1 MPGGRLTLQ
10 DRRQIATGL
19 AEGLGYGEIARGLGR
34 PTSTVTREIGR
45 NGGPSGYRAERAQH
59 ATAQR
64 SRRSRTA
71 PAPRR
76 TVPARVDLDRDPVA
90 VSRDR
95 DPAAVGEFADQLAEL
110 LVHVGMPRM
119 AARVLGCLYVTDEGS
134 LTSGDLVQRL
144 QVSPAAVSKAIGYLE
159 GQSLVHR
166 ERDDRQRRERYVI
179 GADIWYRALL
189 ASAERNAMLAG
200 ITRHGAEL
208 LGPATPAGARM
219 DDASALL
226 ERIGQDIVRSVRQW
240 HEERGPVPS

>member
-10 DRRQIATGL
+10 DRRRIATGL

-76 TVPARVDLDRDPVA
+76 TVPVEAA
-90 VSRDR
+90 VGRDR
-95 DPAAVGEFADQLAEL
+95 NPAAIGEFADQLAEL

-159 GQSLVHR
+159 GQALVHR

-240 HEERGPVPS
+240 HEERGPAPS

>member
-1 MPGGRLTLQ
+1 MPGGRLTQQ
-10 DRRQIATGL
+10 DRRRIATGL

-34 PTSTVTREIGR
+34 PTSTVTREIAR
-45 NGGPSGYRAERAQH
+45 NGGPSGYQAERAQR

-71 PAPRR
+71 PAPRPITR
-76 TVPARVDLDRDPVA
+76 APAAVTVA
-90 VSRDR
+90 VDR
-95 DPAAVGEFADQLAEL
+95 DPAAVDEFAGQLAEL

-119 AARVLGCLYVTDEGS
+119 VARVLGCLYVTDEGS
-134 LTSGDLVQRL
+134 LTSGDLVRRL

-159 GQSLVHR
+159 GQALVRR

-179 GADIWYRALL
+179 DGDIWYRALL

-208 LGPATPAGARM
+208 LGPATPAGTRM

-240 HEERGPVPS
+240 YEERGPVPS